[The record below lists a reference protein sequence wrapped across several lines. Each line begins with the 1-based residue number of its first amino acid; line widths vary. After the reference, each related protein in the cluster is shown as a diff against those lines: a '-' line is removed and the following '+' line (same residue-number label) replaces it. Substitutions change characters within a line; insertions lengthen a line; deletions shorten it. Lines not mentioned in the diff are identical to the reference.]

1 MTFFRSFKTSFFF
14 QWPKLNYEYLSVFEF
29 WRWTAESRAI
39 DSDNW
44 RLRNFVLILNA
55 NCNFPRK
62 SKQMSQYS
70 ELLQFVNKVKKLK
83 FQRKPNCRT
92 RNWFETSK
100 LTWIGYFVC
109 SYLLL
114 FTRIVADPSRWGV
127 HDLQEEWLCQITSGR
142 VWLGLRRAHFG
153 AYPFARCCSR
163 LSGRKNSSF
172 ALVTLKILYF
182 DTQQQKFQRK
192 RKFILIQNFPSS
204 PHKLFLKINSLID
217 FFVQYVTL
225 DYSKDLP
232 KLKYLFQVE

>member
-1 MTFFRSFKTSFFF
+1 MAKIELRIFKR
-14 QWPKLNYEYLSVFEF
+14 F
-29 WRWTAESRAI
+29 WILTVNCREQSRAI

>member
-1 MTFFRSFKTSFFF
+1 MAKIELRIFKR
-14 QWPKLNYEYLSVFEF
+14 F
-29 WRWTAESRAI
+29 WILTVNCREQSRAI
-39 DSDNW
+39 DSESLTTDNW
-44 RLRNFVLILNA
+44 ETLFWFWMPISRVNQNKCL
-55 NCNFPRK
+55 
-62 SKQMSQYS
+62 ST

-217 FFVQYVTL
+217 FFVQYVTFR
-225 DYSKDLP
+225 
-232 KLKYLFQVE
+232 LF